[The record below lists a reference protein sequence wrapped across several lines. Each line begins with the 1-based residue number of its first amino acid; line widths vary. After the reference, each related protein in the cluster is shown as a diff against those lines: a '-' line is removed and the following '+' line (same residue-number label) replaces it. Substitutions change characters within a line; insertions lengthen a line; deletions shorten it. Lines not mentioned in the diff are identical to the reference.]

1 LNING
6 INKNTMEKRN
16 KIIYWAT
23 TGLLTVLML
32 MSAGM
37 YFMNYEMV
45 SATFLKLGFPTFVIY
60 PLAVAKL
67 LGLIAI
73 LSKKSQLLKE
83 WAYAGFFFDFVLAFF
98 AHIIAQDGEFAPAL
112 VAIILLVVSRIYDGK
127 VFG

>member
-1 LNING
+1 
-6 INKNTMEKRN
+6 MEKRN
-16 KIIYWAT
+16 KIIYWIV

-32 MSAGM
+32 MSAVM

-60 PLAVAKL
+60 PLAIAKI

-73 LSKKSQLLKE
+73 LSKKSKLLKE

-98 AHIIAQDGEFAPAL
+98 AHIVAQDGEFAPAL
-112 VAIILLVVSRIYDGK
+112 IAIVLLIVSRIYDGK
-127 VFG
+127 VFR

>member
-1 LNING
+1 
-6 INKNTMEKRN
+6 MEKRN
-16 KIIYWAT
+16 KIIYWIV

-32 MSAGM
+32 MSAVM

-60 PLAVAKL
+60 PLAIAKI

-73 LSKKSQLLKE
+73 LSKKSKLLKE

-98 AHIIAQDGEFAPAL
+98 AHIVAKDGEFAPAL
-112 VAIILLVVSRIYDGK
+112 IAIVLLIVSRIYDGK
-127 VFG
+127 VFR